1 MILKIIALV
10 AVILAVVVLFIPNKY
25 INTAS
30 CKRNWVVVLT
40 ILTGISFVSD
50 QNSLGF
56 GFLTI
61 LSLGIFINY
70 ALPFLLNVL
79 ESFNWKSDP

>member
-1 MILKIIALV
+1 MILKIIALI

-30 CKRNWVVVLT
+30 CKRNWLVVLT
-40 ILTGISFVSD
+40 ILTGISFISD

-56 GFLTI
+56 VFLTI

>member
-40 ILTGISFVSD
+40 ILTGISFISD

-56 GFLTI
+56 VFLTI

>member
-1 MILKIIALV
+1 MILKIIALI

>member
-1 MILKIIALV
+1 MILKIIALI

-40 ILTGISFVSD
+40 ILTGISFISD

-56 GFLTI
+56 VFLTI